1 MSATPNF
8 RGRKQW
14 WVAILLFGLYPAMLA
29 VWYSLT
35 DISPPGP
42 QAQSSQ
48 VSFLIL
54 FGAFAAVGALLV
66 AHRPANLVGWIFYTS
81 GIVGAFSGFGGEYAR
96 YTLLT
101 NPGSLPYGLAVGLLS
116 DVVWLWA
123 LIQMFTFLPLLFPTG
138 RLPSPRWRWVGWL
151 TFFGFLVLFIGIF
164 LTPAIALG
172 RQEWRYTVEN
182 PIGIKGAE
190 AVLSD
195 IGSSAFVLI
204 VVSAF
209 FSTVSLLVRYRRAS
223 GQERAQIRWFAY
235 AVVIIV
241 GFILLTEI
249 IDFKVPDILFV
260 LSMMTLPIAAAIA
273 ILKYRLYDID
283 VIIRRTLVYGA
294 LTLTLALVYFGS
306 VVLLQGAFTAV
317 SGQQSAIAI
326 VISTL
331 GIAAL
336 FTPLRKRIQNDIDR
350 RFFRKKYDAEKT
362 LQAFSANL
370 RQELDLEELS
380 ERLLGVV
387 EETLQPESA
396 SLWMIKPT
404 LGEKK
409 I

>member
-1 MSATPNF
+1 
-8 RGRKQW
+8 
-14 WVAILLFGLYPAMLA
+14 MLA

-66 AHRPANLVGWIFYTS
+66 AHRPENLVGWIFYTS

-151 TFFGFLVLFIGIF
+151 TIFGFLVLFIGIF

-209 FSTVSLLVRYRRAS
+209 LSAVSLLFRYRRAA

-331 GIAAL
+331 GIAGL